1 MATSALIAQT
11 HMAGIPGG
19 AIVPVMCGRWLLPV
33 LALVFLAVGCGPE
46 QAVDRE
52 APEPADLV
60 LLGGKVVTVDPALG
74 EARAIAV
81 EGYRIEAVGDD
92 AAVSAYIGPETEV
105 IELNG
110 RLVLPGFIE
119 GHGHFLGLGRA
130 REILDFSTA
139 ADWEE
144 IVGQVVEAAREAEP
158 GAWIFGRGWHQEKW
172 LRAPLPNV
180 DGMPVNAGLNAIAA
194 NNPVYLTHASG
205 HAALANDAALAAA
218 GIGVDT
224 PDPAGGTIVR
234 GDDGRATGLLRENAQ
249 ALVEGAIG
257 RHEARRDDEAVE
269 AATRRRVRLAGE
281 EALRFGITSFQ
292 DAGASFAT
300 IDLMRRLEAEGSL
313 PVRLYVMV
321 QGESNEVLAG
331 RLPDYLMRPEGN
343 DFLTVRSIKRQID
356 GALGAHGAW
365 LLAPYADLP
374 DSTGLVL
381 ETVAEI
387 EAAARIALA
396 SGFQVNTHAIGD
408 RANRE
413 VLDLYERV
421 WREAG
426 VPGTDLRWRIE
437 HAQHIHPE
445 DIPRFG
451 QLGIIAAVQGIH
463 CTSDG
468 PWIPG
473 RLGEARALQTSYRWR
488 DLLDT
493 GAVLNNGTDA
503 PVEPIDPIASF
514 HASVSRKMNS
524 GQPFYP
530 EQAMTRMEALES
542 YTLGNAYSA
551 FEEHVKGSITPG
563 KYADIAILSKD
574 VLTIPED
581 EIPTAQVDYTIV
593 GGEVRFMRTK
603 MDPSIRDR
611 MGDEN
616 GRAAGRETSS

>member
-1 MATSALIAQT
+1 M
-11 HMAGIPGG
+11 
-19 AIVPVMCGRWLLPV
+19 
-33 LALVFLAVGCGPE
+33 
-46 QAVDRE
+46 

-60 LLGGKVVTVDPALG
+60 LLGGKVVTVDPSLG
-74 EARAIAV
+74 EARAIAID
-81 EGYRIEAVGDD
+81 GYRIEAVGDD
-92 AAVSAYIGPETEV
+92 AAVGAYIGPETKV
-105 IELNG
+105 IELHG

-130 REILDFSTA
+130 REILDFTA
-139 ADWEE
+139 ASGWEE
-144 IVGQVVEAAREAEP
+144 IVSQVAAAAAAAEP
-158 GAWIFGRGWHQEKW
+158 GDWIFGRGWHQEKW
-172 LRAPLPNV
+172 SSAPLPDV

-218 GIGVDT
+218 GIGIDT
-224 PDPAGGTIVR
+224 PDPPGGTIVR

-249 ALVEGAIG
+249 ALVEDAIG
-257 RHEARRDDEAVE
+257 RHEARLDKAALEAV
-269 AATRRRVRLAGE
+269 ARRRVRLAGE

-300 IDLMRRLEAEGSL
+300 IDLLRRLESEGSL

-321 QGESNEVLAG
+321 QRESNEALAG
-331 RLPDYLMRPEGN
+331 RLPDYLMQPEGN

-381 ETVAEI
+381 ETVAAI
-387 EAAARIALA
+387 ETAARIALA
-396 SGFQVNTHAIGD
+396 AGFQVNTHAIGD

-426 VPGTDLRWRIE
+426 VSGADLRWRIE
-437 HAQHIHPE
+437 HAQHIHPG

-451 QLGIIAAVQGIH
+451 HLGVIAAVQGIH

-468 PWIPG
+468 PWIPA
-473 RLGEARALQTSYRWR
+473 RLGDVRAEQTSYRWR
-488 DLLDT
+488 DLLDA
-493 GAVLNNGTDA
+493 GAVLNNGTDT

-514 HASVSRKMNS
+514 YALVSRKMKS
-524 GQPFYP
+524 GEPFHP
-530 EQAMTRMEALES
+530 GQAMTRMEALKS

-551 FEEHVKGSITPG
+551 FEEHLKGSITPG
-563 KYADIAILSKD
+563 KYADIIVLSKD
-574 VLTIPED
+574 ILTIAED
-581 EIPTAQVDYTIV
+581 EIPTTQVDYTIV
-593 GGEVRFMRTK
+593 GGEVRFIRTK
-603 MDPSIRDR
+603 PERRSEMRREVNALDVPGTR
-611 MGDEN
+611 N
-616 GRAAGRETSS
+616 GLTYASCESGTRRAGTRTRKDQNTAGRE